1 MLLRFVLACCLL
13 AALPVFAA
21 GETRSAE
28 EVRAEF
34 TYGRALVTGVV
45 EGVTEYLP
53 VSSTG
58 HMIIS
63 NGLLDVQDDPNITVA
78 QVADRKG
85 RAVTLERIADDY
97 IVIIQLGAILAVV
110 VAFFERLRRLL
121 VGLCRGER
129 QAIAL
134 SSSILVAFLPAALLG
149 FLFKDAITAY
159 LFSVEVVAAALVVGG
174 LVILIAEHLLPK
186 KASVAD
192 DEVAA
197 IGWRSALTV
206 GLCQCCA
213 LIPGTSRSLAT
224 ILGGRLAGLS
234 HAAATEFSFL
244 VGLLTLS
251 AASVYKMWSLGP
263 ALTQVY
269 PAGPAGLGL
278 LVAAA
283 TAFVSVKWLV
293 GYVSRRGLGAF
304 AWYRLALGGTI
315 LACLALR
322 ALDAAGRC

>member
-1 MLLRFVLACCLL
+1 MLRLVLTLWFL
-13 AALPVFAA
+13 SSLPAFA
-21 GETRSAE
+21 GISSTVTPE
-28 EVRAEF
+28 EVRSDF
-34 TYGRALVTGVV
+34 SYRRAIVTGTV

-63 NGLLDVQDDPNITVA
+63 DRLLAVPKDPQVTVNGLT
-78 QVADRKG
+78 DRKG
-85 RAVTLERIADDY
+85 RPVTLERVADDY
-97 IVIIQLGAILAVV
+97 LVIIQLGAILAVF
-110 VAFFERLRRLL
+110 VAFFGRLRDLF
-121 VGLCRGER
+121 VGLCRWESKSVSL
-129 QAIAL
+129 A
-134 SSSILVAFLPAALLG
+134 SSILVAFIPAAGLG
-149 FLFKDAITAY
+149 FFFKDAISAY
-159 LFSVEVVAAALVVGG
+159 LFSVEVVAAALLVGG
-174 LVILIAEHLLPK
+174 LGILVAEHLLPRK
-186 KASVAD
+186 SPAMA

-197 IGWRSALTV
+197 IGWRPALTV
-206 GLCQCCA
+206 GLCQCVA

-269 PAGPAGLGL
+269 PAGPASVGL
-278 LVAAA
+278 LVAAV

-293 GYVSRRGLGAF
+293 GYVSRHGLGVF
-304 AWYRLALGGTI
+304 AWYRIALGGAI
-315 LACLALR
+315 LATLALK
-322 ALDAAGRC
+322 

>member
-1 MLLRFVLACCLL
+1 MLRLAFGLWLL
-13 AALPVFAA
+13 FSSSAFA
-21 GETRSAE
+21 GYGPTVTPE
-28 EVRAEF
+28 EVRREF
-34 TYGRALVTGVV
+34 TYRRALVTGTV

-63 NGLLDVQDDPNITVA
+63 DRLLGVPSFPDVTVA
-78 QVADRKG
+78 GLTDRKG
-85 RAVTLERIADDY
+85 RAVSLERIADDY
-97 IVIIQLGAILAVV
+97 IVIIQLGAILAVF
-110 VAFFERLRRLL
+110 VAFFGRISHLL
-121 VGLCRGER
+121 VGLCRGDR
-129 QAIAL
+129 QSVDLALAIV
-134 SSSILVAFLPAALLG
+134 VAFVPAATLG

-159 LFSVEVVAAALVVGG
+159 LFSVEVVAAALLVGG
-174 LVILIAEHLLPK
+174 LVILVAEHLLPQ
-186 KASVAD
+186 ARAARS

-197 IGWRSALTV
+197 IGWRPALTV
-206 GLCQCCA
+206 GLCQCFA

-234 HAAATEFSFL
+234 HAASTEFSFL

-269 PAGPAGLGL
+269 PAGPASVGL
-278 LVAAA
+278 LVAAV

-293 GYVSRRGLGAF
+293 GYVSRNGLGVF
-304 AWYRLALGGTI
+304 AWYRIALGGAI
-315 LACLALR
+315 LAFLALK
-322 ALDAAGRC
+322 